1 MPGMNSGLNIHDPT
15 VVAAFKQAL
24 LHQGIAAALLFALL
38 GLAWVVVRELGGP
51 GRLAGESHHEPDG
64 RSGGETRGGLVGQ
77 ALPEAPARR
86 LLRVGFGLLWIFD
99 GVLQAQPGM
108 AVGLPSQVIQPTAA
122 SSPSWVQHLVN
133 WAGTS
138 WSYHPIEAAAGAVWI
153 QVGIG
158 IWLLLASRGRMSRL
172 AGLTTVG
179 WGLVVWVFGES
190 FGGVFAPGLSWLT
203 GAPGA
208 ALCYCVAG
216 ALIALPSHVWRTART
231 GRLMLTCLGV
241 FLAGMAMLQAWPG
254 RGFWQG
260 DLHGQPGSLTTMT
273 QSMASL
279 SQPGAL
285 GDLVSAFASLVR
297 AHGFAINVIAVTGLA
312 VVGLAFLSARPRI
325 ARRALFVLTAFC
337 LVTWVLVQDL
347 GFFGGLGTDPNSML
361 PMLLLAS
368 AGYLAVSVRPEAEA
382 ASQPS
387 HSGLSWR
394 QRLRPATLPDVLARA
409 SLATVASAG
418 AIGVI
423 LLGAIPMAAAQ
434 ASGNAA
440 PILAQAVDGSS
451 TPLNSPAPVFAL
463 TDQNGYQVS
472 LTNLRGK
479 VVLLT
484 FLDPVC
490 VTDCPL
496 IGQEFREAAVLLRSQ
511 ASRVE
516 LVAVNLNPL
525 YNGIG
530 YLQAFDREEQL
541 SGVPNWVYLT
551 GTPAQL
557 QLVWK
562 AYGMASQTQP
572 AGAMLGHT
580 DNAFVI
586 GPDGHLRQELDFA
599 PGPGTASTLSSF
611 AAELADAAEHVLGQ
625 S

>member
-38 GLAWVVVRELGGP
+38 GLAWVVVRELRGP
-51 GRLAGESHHEPDG
+51 GRLASEPDG
-64 RSGGETRGGLVGQ
+64 GSGGGPAGPP
-77 ALPEAPARR
+77 LPEAPARR
-86 LLRVGFGLLWIFD
+86 LLRIGFGLLWIFD

-216 ALIALPSHVWRTART
+216 ALIALPDRVWRTART
-231 GRLMLTCLGV
+231 GRLMLTCLGA
-241 FLAGMAMLQAWPG
+241 FLVGMAVLQAWPG

-260 DLHGQPGSLTTMT
+260 DLHGQPGSLTTMA

-279 SQPGAL
+279 SQPSAL
-285 GDLVSAFASLVR
+285 ADLVSAFASAVQ
-297 AHGFAINVIAVTGLA
+297 AHGFAINLIAVTGLGA
-312 VVGLAFLSARPRI
+312 TGLALLGGRPRI
-325 ARRALFVLTAFC
+325 ARTALFVLTAFC

-361 PMLLLAS
+361 PMLLLAY
-368 AGYLAVSVRPEAEA
+368 AGYLAASVRPEAGAEP
-382 ASQPS
+382 QPS
-387 HSGLSWR
+387 PSRSSWR
-394 QRLRPATLPDVLARA
+394 QRLGPANLPDVLARA
-409 SLATVASAG
+409 NLATVASAG

-434 ASGNAA
+434 ASSNAA

-463 TDQNGYQVS
+463 TDQNGSPVS
-472 LTNLRGK
+472 LTGLRGK

-530 YLQAFDREEQL
+530 YLRAFDREEQL
-541 SGVPNWVYLT
+541 SSVPNWAYLT

-557 QLVWK
+557 QPVWK
-562 AYGMASQTQP
+562 AFGMASQAQP

-580 DNAFVI
+580 DNVFVI
-586 GPDGHLRQELDFA
+586 GPDGHLRQELEFA
-599 PGPGTASTLSSF
+599 PGPGTAPTVSSF
-611 AAELADAAEHVLGQ
+611 ATELADAAEHLLGE